1 MLTNLF
7 SLTVRVWFFFFF
19 KIFKNEMWMQTI
31 VVNQRGRPKCIWD
44 TATISDSTVWISLS
58 PYMWQN
64 VLGLYRRAIANE
76 ET

>member
-1 MLTNLF
+1 
-7 SLTVRVWFFFFF
+7 
-19 KIFKNEMWMQTI
+19 MWMQTI